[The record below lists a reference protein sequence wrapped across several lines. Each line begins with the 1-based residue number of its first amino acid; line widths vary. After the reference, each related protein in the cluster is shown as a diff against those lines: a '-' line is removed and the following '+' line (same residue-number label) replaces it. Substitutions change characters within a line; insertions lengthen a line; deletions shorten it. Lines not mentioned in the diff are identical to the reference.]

1 LLHGHKSNWLPEMS
15 VVFYTGVASSRRLT
29 RQYEFDLLQGSKSK
43 GTSVKFH
50 ALLTTLE
57 LAMMDTAHLEPIRW
71 AMIAVDEAHRLQNK
85 DSELH
90 RSFTGLSSA
99 NRLVVTG
106 TPLQN
111 SVAELWALLHFFDS
125 KPV

>member
-1 LLHGHKSNWLPEMS
+1 ML
-15 VVFYTGVASSRRLT
+15 VVFYTGVASSRRKT
-29 RQYEFDLLQGSKSK
+29 RQYEFDPLRGSKSK

-50 ALLTTLE
+50 ALLTTPE
-57 LAMMDTAHLEPIRW
+57 LAMMDMAHLEPIRW
-71 AMIAVDEAHRLQNK
+71 AMIAVDEAYRLQNK

-90 RSFTGLSSA
+90 RSSIVLSSA

-111 SVAELWALLHFFDS
+111 SVAELWALLHFFES
-125 KPV
+125 